1 MSHSYIYSHDIML
14 PVQDCAIQCPIY
26 AIILYMIDTRALN
39 VKLGYAPSTKLLIVN
54 ADDAGMCHAANA
66 AVKRCIE
73 QGRVTS
79 TTLMAPCPWFSEMA
93 DYARRSTQAS
103 FGVHLTHT
111 SEWGSYRWG
120 PVGIGDEFKSL
131 VDPKGYLFSDVVSF
145 MANAT
150 PKAALAEAKAQ
161 VARALS
167 NGIDISHVDSHMGAL
182 CYSLPLWQAHMQ
194 VAKDLNVPIR
204 MPSQSLLDKF
214 GMSDIRKLAAEMG
227 LVFPDYL
234 IHGDRANGEDIEV
247 YWRRILNHL
256 QPGVTE
262 LYIHPS
268 VPTDEVQAITG
279 SWRDRSTEFR
289 LFSTD
294 PEIGNILRRNN
305 IKLISYLPLRTLQ
318 RSL

>member
-1 MSHSYIYSHDIML
+1 ML

-54 ADDAGMCHAANA
+54 ADDAGMCHAANS

-120 PVGIGDEFKSL
+120 PVGLGDEFKSL
-131 VDPKGYLFSDVVSF
+131 VDPKGYLYSDVVSF

-150 PKAALAEAKAQ
+150 PKAALAEARAQ

-167 NGIDISHVDSHMGAL
+167 NGVDISHVDSHMGAL
-182 CYSLPLWQAHMQ
+182 CYSLPMWQAHMLI
-194 VAKDLNVPIR
+194 AKELNVPIR
-204 MPSQSLLDKF
+204 MPSQQLLDRYAM
-214 GMSDIRKLAAEMG
+214 GDIRKQATEMG
-227 LVFPDYL
+227 LLFTDYL
-234 IHGDRANGEDIEV
+234 IHGDRAEGEDVEV

-262 LYIHPS
+262 LYIHPV

-305 IKLISYLPLRTLQ
+305 IKLISYHPLRSLQ
-318 RSL
+318 RSQ